1 MNTKDA
7 QVLTGCTWA
16 DADSV
21 ADILEEVFDIRPVL
35 SFAFNWALDLSLG
48 TIPQDIVTP
57 SMAQS
62 YLRCDWDTASRMA
75 PRLQELFRMAES
87 THAIIIWYNKLCS
100 SILQTP
106 KFVASANKNMD
117 YTRRNLAQPLFP
129 IESPPI

>member
-35 SFAFNWALDLSLG
+35 SFAFNWASDLSLG

-87 THAIIIWYNKLCS
+87 THAIIIWYNEQ
-100 SILQTP
+100 IP
-106 KFVASANKNMD
+106 IYKN
-117 YTRRNLAQPLFP
+117 YQNLDQPSFP
-129 IESPPI
+129 IDGFEPTRAD